1 MMHAYSH
8 KRLKQQHSRSSVVFF
23 GFWIALII
31 PMLAWV
37 VSFSQSPAPLMT
49 LAGGN
54 IQQVAGENLE
64 YANLVGY
71 PKEIATPVNQIQLM
85 ERIAM
90 LHPDQ
95 ATRAQAIAD
104 LSQLRKEWSETIGV
118 PLTDMSAY
126 ATAAQNQNKVVMAVG
141 RDLYVSNDGGQT
153 FEQRVGVLP
162 SQVNTLAISPANE
175 AILYAGVDGMGF
187 YTSENDGLT
196 WTPANTGIAVSPGA
210 RFGITAITINPNNA
224 QNMYIAAG
232 VWMGTSQ
239 VTWYPLGV
247 LETKDGGAS
256 WTKLETDTNTPIQ
269 FLFLDGNTLYTIGN
283 GQQASYHVNNL
294 LQSSED

>member
-1 MMHAYSH
+1 MMRTITH
-8 KRLKQQHSRSSVVFF
+8 KRLKQNHSRSSMLFF

-31 PMLAWV
+31 PLMALG
-37 VSFSQSPAPLMT
+37 VSNSQLTAPLVQFT
-49 LAGGN
+49 GESV
-54 IQQVAGENLE
+54 QQ
-64 YANLVGY
+64 ANLVGY
-71 PKEIATPVNQIQLM
+71 PKEIVIPVNQIQLL
-85 ERIAM
+85 ERNAM
-90 LHPDQ
+90 LHPNQ

-104 LSQLRKEWSETIGV
+104 LNQVRLGWSDTIGV
-118 PLTDMSAY
+118 PLTGISAF

-153 FEQRVGVLP
+153 FEQRIGVLP

-175 AILYAGVDGMGF
+175 THLYAGVDGMGF

-196 WTPANTGIAVSPGA
+196 WEASNTGIGVTPGA

-239 VTWYPLGV
+239 VTWYPMGI
-247 LETKDGGAS
+247 LETKNGGET
-256 WTKLETDTNTPIQ
+256 WTQLEMDAAEPIQ
-269 FLFLDGNTLYTIGN
+269 FLFLDGNTLYTISN
-283 GQQASYHVNNL
+283 GQRASYTLHK
-294 LQSSED
+294 SF